1 MGIQPTPTTRSPR
14 ATWRFGGLEGVS
26 RFTPVLHPFGQ
37 LGVEESRHHVRL
49 AGSMIQATKWISC
62 NTYMHICKNT
72 YIHMYNIYII
82 HIIHII
88 QIIHII
94 HIVHIIHIIHIINII
109 HIYTIDHY
117 MIYSKTW
124 TCKCVYNIIILILLC
139 INIQYHT

>member
-14 ATWRFGGLEGVS
+14 ATWRLGGLEGVS

-62 NTYMHICKNT
+62 NTYMHICIYANIHVYIYT
-72 YIHMYNIYII
+72 YVHMYNIYII

-88 QIIHII
+88 HMIHIIYIIHIIHIMHIIHIIHII
-94 HIVHIIHIIHIINII
+94 HIVHIIHNIHII
-109 HIYTIDHY
+109 HIYTLDHY
-117 MIYSKTW
+117 I
-124 TCKCVYNIIILILLC
+124 
-139 INIQYHT
+139 